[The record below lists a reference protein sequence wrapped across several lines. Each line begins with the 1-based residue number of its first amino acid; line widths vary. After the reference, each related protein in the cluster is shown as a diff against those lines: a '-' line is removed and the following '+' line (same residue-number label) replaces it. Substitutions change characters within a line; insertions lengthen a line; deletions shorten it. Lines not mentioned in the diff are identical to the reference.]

1 MNLFIQYS
9 YARTISTLV
18 VAKQETFKFPI
29 EDGTGKD
36 KFDKKRLPGIKSQLK
51 KQFFY

>member
-18 VAKQETFKFPI
+18 VAKQEAFKFPI

-36 KFDKKRLPGIKSQLK
+36 KFDKKKITWAKKST
-51 KQFFY
+51 